1 MKRYLATVAY
11 DGTNFFGWQKQN
23 GFRTVQEEL
32 EVSLSALFHVKTFCY
47 GASRTDRGVHALC
60 QKAVFDAE
68 TTIPAEK
75 IPLAIIKYLPDDISV
90 LDCKEVDSEFNPRF
104 EVKQKTYRYTIYNS
118 EFMNPVRR
126 NYTEFVRDKLDIE
139 KMQEAA
145 KAFLGEHDFK
155 GFCSAHTSA
164 KTTVRTIYDISVSQ
178 DNENEISIYVTGN
191 GFLYNMV
198 RIIAGTLIFAG
209 IGKIDPEKMPEIIE
223 SGDRT
228 RAGKTAGP
236 EGLCLVDAQL

>member
-1 MKRYLATVAY
+1 MKRYLITVQY

-23 GFRTVQEEL
+23 SFRTVQEEL
-32 EVSLSALFHVKTFCY
+32 EKALTGLFHVETQCF

-60 QKAVFDAE
+60 QKAVFDTE

-75 IPLAIIKYLPDDISV
+75 IPLAIIKYLPEDITIS
-90 LDCKEVDSEFNPRF
+90 DCREVDPEFNPRF
-104 EVKQKTYRYTIYNS
+104 EVKRKTYRYTIYNS
-118 EFMNPVRR
+118 EFRDPLRR
-126 NYTEFVRDKLDIE
+126 NYTEFVRDKLDIQ
-139 KMQEAA
+139 KMQLAA
-145 KAFLGEHDFK
+145 EAFLGEHDFK

-164 KTTVRTIYDISVSQ
+164 KTTVRTIYDISVSK

-198 RIIAGTLIFAG
+198 RIIAGTLIFVG
-209 IGKIDPEKMPEIIE
+209 QGKIDPEKMPEIIE
-223 SGDRT
+223 SGDRK

-236 EGLCLVDAQL
+236 AGLCLIDAVL